1 MVNANKKIA
10 IFSPFLNPVGV
21 KKATFGL
28 AKEFSK
34 KNYLVEMLSVHKEW
48 EGLKLVT
55 NMKLIKL
62 SKVFNSLPTEGF
74 FIFRLISALV
84 ALRTLFTLSSY
95 IRSSKPNIL
104 FVSMMP
110 TLAFISLLISGQ
122 KSKVKLIISI
132 QGYPRDNF
140 IRSILWKIV
149 FNRADMVITES
160 ENLKQKIKD
169 MTGVSKNLK
178 FIYNPHFERQ
188 DEIVP
193 DLDFKKPIFK
203 YILGIGRL
211 TQQKNFSLLLNSFN
225 ILDEF
230 SGLNL
235 IIIGDGEQRKFL
247 ERMSKKLN
255 ISERVHFLG
264 NIQNP
269 LGYINEAEMLVI
281 TSLWEGLPRV
291 AIEAQALKTPII
303 SACSDGGLSEI
314 LMDGSAGILS
324 KENDI
329 YELKKSIEKYLIDK
343 KLSEFHAEHGFNN
356 IDRFSLKNSAKE
368 YLKEL
373 ERY

>member
-1 MVNANKKIA
+1 VNKKIA

-74 FIFRLISALV
+74 FIFRIISALV

-95 IRSSKPNIL
+95 IRTNKPNIL

-149 FNRADMVITES
+149 FNRVDMVITES
-160 ENLKQKIKD
+160 ENLKQKIKE
-169 MTGVSKNLK
+169 MTGISKNLK
-178 FIYNPHFERQ
+178 SIYNPHFEKQ

-225 ILDEF
+225 IIDEF
-230 SGLNL
+230 SELNL

-264 NIQNP
+264 NIANP

-281 TSLWEGLPRV
+281 SSLWEGLPRV

-303 SACSDGGLSEI
+303 SACTDGGLGEI

-324 KENDI
+324 KENDV

-343 KLSEFHAEHGFNN
+343 ELSEFHAEHGFNN